1 MSSNKKSEDEAVT
14 CSEGEKIEA
23 NEWLRESEEKKKK
36 KELNVPPSELP

>member
-36 KELNVPPSELP
+36 KN